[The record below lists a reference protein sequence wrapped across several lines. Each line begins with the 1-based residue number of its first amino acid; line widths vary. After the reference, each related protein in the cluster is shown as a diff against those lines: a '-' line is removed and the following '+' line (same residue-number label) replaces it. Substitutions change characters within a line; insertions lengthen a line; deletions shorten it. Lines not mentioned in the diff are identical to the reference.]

1 MPSQPLRGHARP
13 LYLYHAPEP
22 RVDAS
27 SPCWL
32 TWSLLFSPRISF
44 ILGYNGFIFANVPE
58 DPKDLEVSPT
68 VLNPLDLFSQ
78 MLLSDIAGNVSAQA
92 VAAFPR
98 ALANHARDFSFSGTK
113 YCADPS
119 KSGTGRRA
127 LAELLP
133 HVHCYTLEV
142 SFFCSSSG
150 HVRGDP
156 YTPSSYTDMGQGMGC
171 ALHEYFSGLD
181 TVTRGDATPHKEVL
195 QKVLKEQS
203 ASHQLSHSAT
213 QHQPATQHQSHHHDT
228 KHQFTLQPPVQA
240 RFTSNRSPL
249 AVRGSDAGP
258 SGPTS
263 AMRGASAAADPTVE
277 VEAGAVASAGEFLFS
292 GGAGPP
298 GRVPSHHPVAVAQG
312 SLRGVAFSPGTE
324 RLAERFAERSGGV
337 ASVESTRREG
347 SAHGFRSTAT
357 RSQKHQVRLRIPR

>member
-1 MPSQPLRGHARP
+1 MPSQPLRGHART

-58 DPKDLEVSPT
+58 DPKDLE
-68 VLNPLDLFSQ
+68 
-78 MLLSDIAGNVSAQA
+78 A

-324 RLAERFAERSGGV
+324 RLAERFAERSDGV

-347 SAHGFRSTAT
+347 SAHGFRSTAP